1 MSAARL
7 SPQKRYQRNQSIIEA
22 YKHKDKTKESVL
34 EIAQRHFVSVPL
46 LYKIVDKASEELP
59 INATCIEPGCQEL
72 AKARGWC
79 GKHYQQWWKANLA
92 PTKKKSFAKARRA
105 SQKKYYDKGLAQEVY
120 ASYADTPKG
129 KAARSRSQYWF
140 KVLHFLNRAELK
152 AIAQS
157 FSNIPQESIQKL
169 VDNRLLTWEKIRT
182 LLPESEVEI
191 LRDLGLDTQQAK
203 TINRQRKYEV

>member
-1 MSAARL
+1 MPAARL

-22 YKHKDKTKESVL
+22 YKQKDKTKESVL

-46 LYKIVDKASEELP
+46 LYKIVGKASEEPP
-59 INATCIEPGCQEL
+59 IKPLCIEPGCQEL

-79 GKHYQQWWKANLA
+79 GKHYQKWWKANLA
-92 PTKKKSFAKARRA
+92 PTRKKSFVKARRA

-129 KAARSRSQYWF
+129 KEARFRSQHWL
-140 KVLHFLNRAELK
+140 KVLQFLNRAEPE

-157 FSNIPQESIQKL
+157 FSNIPVASIQKL
-169 VDNRLLTWEKIRT
+169 VNNRLLTWEKIRS

-191 LRDLGLDTQQAK
+191 LRDLRLDTKPAK
-203 TINRQRKYEV
+203 TIN